1 MTVKEF
7 MRKMGISITVKS
19 PEPRLSESYYKVMV
33 EKNIKGYEK
42 PQKVPV
48 NDPRARG
55 YTMTLSHPKTT
66 KSVALPHFTAP
77 GETEMPTGEDFLRFT
92 VSAVNGGFPESQP
105 VQSNSLVL
113 KHWLGSDRYEELL
126 GCEV

>member
-1 MTVKEF
+1 MKVKEF
-7 MRKMGISITVKS
+7 MKKMGLAIRVES

-33 EKNIKGYEK
+33 ERSIKGYKK

-48 NDPRARG
+48 NDPRAKG
-55 YTMTLSHPKTT
+55 YTMTLSHPKTQ
-66 KSVALPHFTAP
+66 KSVTLPHFTPP
-77 GETEMPTGEDFLRFT
+77 GETTPPTGEEFLEFT

-105 VQSNSLVL
+105 VQSNALVI
-113 KHWLGSDRYEELL
+113 KHWLGSDKYEELI